1 MFDSKELRMINRS
14 VFPLMR
20 RVSALHVVVLAG
32 LVAAGLSVSLRAE
45 ILEQVL
51 VKVNGDIV
59 TKADFERMQVEF
71 LRQRPDLQNVTA
83 DSPELQKAVA
93 ESTPQLI
100 LSAIDEL
107 LLVQRGRELGYVMN
121 DEQFK
126 SVLENIKKDNNI
138 DTDEKFQEALK
149 QEGMTLADLRRQLE
163 KNMLETR
170 VQQNEVL
177 AKISVTEDEAR
188 VYYDAHKNEFTTPSE
203 IMLRE
208 ILITVPTTDRGVNA
222 AQDDAAKAKAEEIR
236 HRLLAGEPFAR
247 LAGEVSDASS
257 KTNGGLIGPI
267 KVDELA
273 PALQTMLGKIKVGEV
288 SEVIRT
294 QRGYQLLELES
305 RTDTK
310 VKTFEEAHQDISD
323 RIAEDKRRGETQKYL
338 EKLRATATI
347 TWHNDELKKAYEQA
361 LAERQKQLESEQ
373 SAQSR

>member
-1 MFDSKELRMINRS
+1 MIK
-14 VFPLMR
+14 
-20 RVSALHVVVLAG
+20 HVVTSAALAALG
-32 LVAAGLSVSLRAE
+32 LTVSLHGE

-59 TKADFERMQVEF
+59 TKSDFERMQVEF
-71 LRQRPDLQNVTA
+71 LRQRPELQNVTA

-100 LSAIDEL
+100 LSAVDEL
-107 LLVQRGRELGYVMN
+107 LLVQRGCELGYVMS
-121 DEQFK
+121 DDQFK
-126 SVLENIKKDNNI
+126 SVLDNIKKDNNI

-177 AKISVTEDEAR
+177 AKISVTEDEAHA
-188 VYYDAHKNEFTTPSE
+188 YYDAHKTEFTTPSE

-208 ILITVPTTDRGVNA
+208 ILIAVPAADRGVNV
-222 AQDDAAKAKAEEIR
+222 AQDDAAKAKADDIR

-247 LAGEVSDASS
+247 IAGEVSDATS
-257 KTNGGLIGPI
+257 KANGGLIGPI

-273 PALQTMLGKIKVGEV
+273 PALQTMLTKLKVGDV
-288 SEVIRT
+288 SEVIRM
-294 QRGYQLLELES
+294 QRGYQIFGLES
-305 RTDTK
+305 RTETK
-310 VKTFEEAHQDISD
+310 VKSFDEARQDISD
-323 RIAEDKRRGETQKYL
+323 RIADEKRRGETQKYL
-338 EKLRATATI
+338 EKLRAAATI

-361 LAERQKQLESEQ
+361 LAERQKQLETQQGSTPAK
-373 SAQSR
+373 S

>member
-1 MFDSKELRMINRS
+1 MLDSKELQMTKY
-14 VFPLMR
+14 L
-20 RVSALHVVVLAG
+20 VVV
-32 LVAAGLSVSLRAE
+32 AAFVTLGVSVSLRAE

-59 TKADFERMQVEF
+59 TKSDFERMQVEF
-71 LRQRPDLQNVTA
+71 LRQKPELQNVTA

-100 LSAIDEL
+100 LSAVDEL
-107 LLVQRGRELGYVMN
+107 LLVQRGRELGYVMS

-126 SVLENIKKDNNI
+126 GVLDNIKKDNNI
-138 DTDEKFQEALK
+138 DTDEKFQQALK

-188 VYYDAHKNEFTTPSE
+188 AFYEAHKNEFTTPSE
-203 IMLRE
+203 LMLRE
-208 ILITVPTTDRGVNA
+208 ILIAVQTSDRGVNV
-222 AQDDAAKAKAEEIR
+222 AQDDAAKAKADDVR

-247 LAGEVSDASS
+247 LAGEVSEAAS
-257 KTNGGLIGPI
+257 KANGGLIGPI

-273 PALQTMLGKIKVGEV
+273 PALQTMLGKMKPGDI

-294 QRGYQLLELES
+294 QRGYQILALES
-305 RTDTK
+305 RTETK
-310 VKTFEEAHQDISD
+310 VKTFDEARQDISD
-323 RIAEDKRRGETQKYL
+323 KIADEKRRGETQKYL
-338 EKLRATATI
+338 EKLRASATI

-361 LAERQKQLESEQ
+361 LAERQKQLESEKGAPAK
-373 SAQSR
+373 S

>member
-1 MFDSKELRMINRS
+1 MIKHLI
-14 VFPLMR
+14 V
-20 RVSALHVVVLAG
+20 
-32 LVAAGLSVSLRAE
+32 VAALVTLGVSVSLRAE

-59 TKADFERMQVEF
+59 TKSDFERMQVEF
-71 LRQRPDLQNVTA
+71 LRQKPELQNVTA

-107 LLVQRGRELGYVMN
+107 LLVQRGRELGYVMT
-121 DEQFK
+121 DDQFK
-126 SVLENIKKDNNI
+126 GVLDNIKKDNNI

-177 AKISVTEDEAR
+177 AKISVTEEEAR
-188 VYYDAHKNEFTTPSE
+188 AFYDAHKNEFTTPSE
-203 IMLRE
+203 LMLRE
-208 ILITVPTTDRGVNA
+208 ILIAVPTSDRGVNV
-222 AQDDAAKAKAEEIR
+222 AQDDAAKSKAEDVR
-236 HRLLAGEPFAR
+236 HRLLSGEPFAR
-247 LAGEVSDASS
+247 LAGEVSEAAS
-257 KTNGGLIGPI
+257 KANGGLIGPV

-273 PALQTMLGKIKVGEV
+273 PTLQTMLGKMKPGDI

-294 QRGYQLLELES
+294 QRGYQILALES
-305 RTDTK
+305 RTETK
-310 VKTFEEAHQDISD
+310 VKTFDEARQDISD
-323 RIAEDKRRGETQKYL
+323 RIADEKRRGETQKYL
-338 EKLRATATI
+338 EKLRGSATI

-361 LAERQKQLESEQ
+361 LAERRKQLESAL
-373 SAQSR
+373 SAPAKS

>member
-1 MFDSKELRMINRS
+1 MIKHA
-14 VFPLMR
+14 VA
-20 RVSALHVVVLAG
+20 SAA
-32 LVAAGLSVSLRAE
+32 LVALGLTVSLHGE

-59 TKADFERMQVEF
+59 TKSDFERMQVEF
-71 LRQRPDLQNVTA
+71 LRQRPELQNVTA

-100 LSAIDEL
+100 LSAVDEL
-107 LLVQRGRELGYVMN
+107 LLVQRGRELGYVMT
-121 DEQFK
+121 DENFK
-126 SVLENIKKDNNI
+126 GVLDNIKKDNNI

-188 VYYDAHKNEFTTPSE
+188 AFYDAHKNEFTTPSE

-208 ILITVPTTDRGVNA
+208 ILVAVPAADRGVNV
-222 AQDDAAKAKAEEIR
+222 AQDDAAKAKADDIR

-257 KTNGGLIGPI
+257 KASGGLIGPV

-273 PALQTMLGKIKVGEV
+273 PTLQTSLGKLKVGEV
-288 SEVIRT
+288 SEVIRM
-294 QRGYQLLELES
+294 QRGYQVFGLES
-305 RTDTK
+305 RTETK
-310 VKTFEEAHQDISD
+310 VKTFDEARQDISD
-323 RIAEDKRRGETQKYL
+323 RIADEKRRGETQKYL
-338 EKLRATATI
+338 EKLRAAATI
-347 TWHNDELKKAYEQA
+347 SWHNDELKKAYEQA
-361 LAERQKQLESEQ
+361 LADRRKQLDSEPGAPAK
-373 SAQSR
+373 S